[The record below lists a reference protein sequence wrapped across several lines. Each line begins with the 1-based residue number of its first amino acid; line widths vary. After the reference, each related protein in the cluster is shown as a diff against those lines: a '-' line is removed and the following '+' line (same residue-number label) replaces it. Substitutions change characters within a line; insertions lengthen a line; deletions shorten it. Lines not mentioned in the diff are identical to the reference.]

1 MLKYTVLL
9 ILLFLITNVNANNK
23 NKIIKNL
30 KNIKNLDFNFE
41 QNINGKIENGNC
53 TIEYPKKIFCEYA
66 RSNNKILV
74 SNGKSLVI
82 KTLTSYYRYP
92 LKKTPLNFILDKE
105 FLINKINILEE
116 RIVDERLV
124 NYTIKENDNE
134 INIFFDKKTFDL
146 IGWQN
151 TDIYQNFNITFL
163 SSIRKNRVI
172 SKNIFEIPTQN

>member
-1 MLKYTVLL
+1 MLKYTFIL
-9 ILLFLITNVNANNK
+9 ILLFLITKSDASNK
-23 NKIIKNL
+23 DKIIENL
-30 KNIKNLDFNFE
+30 RNIKNLDFKFE

-66 RSNNKILV
+66 RSSKILV
-74 SNGKSLVI
+74 SNGKSLVV
-82 KTLTSYYRYP
+82 KTLSGYSRYP

-116 RIVDERLV
+116 RVVDETLV

-134 INIFFDKKTFDL
+134 INIFFDKKTSDL

-163 SSIRKNRVI
+163 SSIRKNRII
-172 SKNIFEIPTQN
+172 SKNIFKLPTQN